1 MTNLII
7 LPIIRR
13 GGTGKEV
20 QEGFEIYERQK
31 HQERNKERIGRNK
44 EIWHVFWQIA
54 KPNSKFRSNSKFY
67 AEMSHCANSP
77 REARG
82 SFLV

>member
-44 EIWHVFWQIA
+44 ERGWLL
-54 KPNSKFRSNSKFY
+54 
-67 AEMSHCANSP
+67 SHAP
-77 REARG
+77 
-82 SFLV
+82 